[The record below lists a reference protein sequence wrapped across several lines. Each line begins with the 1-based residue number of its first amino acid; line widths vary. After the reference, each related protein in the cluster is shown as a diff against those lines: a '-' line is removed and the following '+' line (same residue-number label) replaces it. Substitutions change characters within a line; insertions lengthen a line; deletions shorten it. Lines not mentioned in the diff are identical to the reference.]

1 MNRHR
6 FIAGSAYQKYM
17 SNSRQQ
23 LSPQDALWHTD
34 QYLQDHPDC
43 TDEEAIECVV
53 KSLLEGE

>member
-6 FIAGSAYQKYM
+6 FIASKAYQNYM

-34 QYLQDHPDC
+34 QYLEEHPNC
-43 TDEEAIECVV
+43 TDEEAIEGVS
-53 KSLLEGE
+53 KSLIDNE

>member
-6 FIAGSAYQKYM
+6 FIAGKAYQNYM

-34 QYLQDHPDC
+34 QYLEEHPNC
-43 TDEEAIECVV
+43 TDEEAIEGVS
-53 KSLLEGE
+53 KSLINNE

>member
-6 FIAGSAYQKYM
+6 FIAGKAYQNYM

-34 QYLQDHPDC
+34 QYLEEHPNC
-43 TDEEAIECVV
+43 TDEEAIESVS
-53 KSLLEGE
+53 KSLIDNE